1 MKEDAGAGKK
11 FHTITVTGSDPE
23 EKTLTF
29 QLRNTTIYLIVA
41 GVCVVVGVL
50 LGFIIFETRQV
61 LEISARMT
69 EKQQELSDEYA
80 NLAAQYEQL
89 EGQYAD
95 EILENEDLTS
105 QVEALTATLQDK
117 LAAEEEASAQAES
130 EALPTGFPVT
140 GSSTPAELPEGES
153 ELDEAVYYEG
163 SEGAVVVATGTGTVE
178 LIRENAYGYY
188 EVHIDHGN
196 GYVSIYTNMG
206 TPLVREGD
214 AVVRGTPLYLIQED
228 NTLIKYQITKDNA
241 LINVYT
247 IMSVEG

>member
-1 MKEDAGAGKK
+1 MKEDAKGGRK

-29 QLRNTTIYLIVA
+29 QLRDTTIYLIVA
-41 GVCVVVGVL
+41 AICVVVGAV
-50 LGFIIFETRQV
+50 LGFIIFESRQV
-61 LEISARMT
+61 LDITAQMT
-69 EKQQELSDEYA
+69 EKQQTQSEEYA
-80 NLAAQYEQL
+80 QLAAQYEQL

-95 EILENEDLTS
+95 EILENEDLAS
-105 QVEALTATLQDK
+105 QVAALTATLQDK
-117 LAAEEEASAQAES
+117 LAAEEAAAAQAQED
-130 EALPTGFPVT
+130 ALPTGFPVT
-140 GSSTPAELPEGES
+140 GTSTPAELPEGES

-163 SEGAVVVATGTGTVE
+163 SEGAVVVATGAGTVE

-196 GYVSIYTNMG
+196 GYVSIYTNTG
-206 TPLVREGD
+206 TPLVREGGT
-214 AVVRGTPLYLIQED
+214 VVRGMPLYLIQED
-228 NTLIKYQITKDNA
+228 NTMIKYQITKDDA

>member
-1 MKEDAGAGKK
+1 MEEDARAGRK

-41 GVCVVVGVL
+41 AVCAVVGIF
-50 LGFIIFETRQV
+50 LGIIIFETRQV
-61 LEISARMT
+61 LEITART
-69 EKQQELSDEYA
+69 TAKQQELSDEYTQ
-80 NLAAQYEQL
+80 LAAQYEQL

-95 EILENEDLTS
+95 EILENEELTS
-105 QVEALTATLQDK
+105 QVSALTATLQDK
-117 LAAEEEASAQAES
+117 LAAEETAAAEAEE

-163 SEGAVVVATGTGTVE
+163 SEGTVVVATGTGTVE

-196 GYVSIYTNMG
+196 GYASIYTNTG

-214 AVVRGTPLYLIQED
+214 TVVRGTPLYLIQED
-228 NTLIKYQITKDNA
+228 NTLIKYQITKDDA

-247 IMSVEG
+247 IMSVDG